1 MQKIGP
7 FDGSADEIR
16 IYSEAQAAHFLGI
29 SRRTL
34 QNMRHT
40 GDGPAF
46 VKISARRVG
55 YSLST
60 LKAWIAAR
68 SVRSTAQATVHF
80 KGAA

>member
-16 IYSEAQAAHFLGI
+16 IYSEAQAADFLGM

-34 QNMRHT
+34 QNMRQT

-55 YSLST
+55 YSLSS
-60 LKAWIAAR
+60 LKTWVASR
-68 SVRSTAQATVHF
+68 SVQSTAQATVRF
-80 KGAA
+80 GGAA